1 MQEMAIHAEHF
12 LYIQNSTIK
21 CPMIEEK
28 KKKSNTVD
36 KSKQAELM
44 PPNHS
49 PGISSSPRRLAGN
62 YSFRSVLS
70 ELY

>member
-1 MQEMAIHAEHF
+1 MQETAIHAEHF
-12 LYIQNSTIK
+12 LYVQNSTMNL
-21 CPMIEEK
+21 PSEREK
-28 KKKSNTVD
+28 RNKTQLA

-49 PGISSSPRRLAGN
+49 PGTRSSPRGLVGI

>member
-1 MQEMAIHAEHF
+1 MREMAIHAERF
-12 LYIQNSTIK
+12 LYIQNSTVK
-21 CPMIEEK
+21 CPMIEK
-28 KKKSNTVD
+28 KKKSNTVG

-44 PPNHS
+44 PPNHG